1 MAPTAVQMFANQKHF
16 EHMMTITHL
25 YQWKDKGELFI
36 FENGKIIQRT
46 QNGNRCLRAIVS
58 KSWATKF
65 IKS

>member
-1 MAPTAVQMFANQKHF
+1 MSLTAVQMLANQKHF
-16 EHMMTITHL
+16 EHMMTITHS
-25 YQWKDKGELFI
+25 YMWKDENELFI
-36 FENGKIIQRT
+36 FENGKIIPRT